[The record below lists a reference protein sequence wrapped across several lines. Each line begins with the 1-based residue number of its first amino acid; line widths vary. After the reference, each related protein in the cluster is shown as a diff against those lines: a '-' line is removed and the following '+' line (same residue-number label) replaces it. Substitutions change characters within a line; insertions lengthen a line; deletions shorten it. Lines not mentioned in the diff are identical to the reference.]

1 MLKIKKISNF
11 KLKSKKI
18 LIRVDLN
25 VPIKNGIITDD
36 TRIKNI
42 IPSLKKI
49 INNGGLPIMISHLG
63 RPKNK
68 NNKYSLKKIVKPL
81 SKILGKKV
89 SKSEEILSFKKS
101 KLSVAICSN
110 TNALNPPPNEG
121 FNGLSP

>member
-68 NNKYSLKKIVKPL
+68 NNKYSLKKRSPECKIVRRKGTL
-81 SKILGKKV
+81 YVVNKKNPR
-89 SKSEEILSFKKS
+89 FKQRQ
-101 KLSVAICSN
+101 
-110 TNALNPPPNEG
+110 G
-121 FNGLSP
+121 